1 MHVMVRSTE
10 ERSKL
15 VDAMRDAGVP
25 PADSGPA
32 PPSGVQFVTVAGSEV
47 DVVLR
52 LRDAVSGGWDGSR
65 PQR

>member
-1 MHVMVRSTE
+1 MHVTVGSTE
-10 ERSKL
+10 ERTKL

-25 PADSGPA
+25 PVDSGPA
-32 PPSGVQFVTVAGSEV
+32 PPSGAEFVTVAGSDV

-52 LRDAVSGGWDGSR
+52 LRDAVSGGWDGSP